1 MKTEQILQLVEA
13 VSGFGLDEFEYEED
27 GVKLKLKKGGNV
39 CTSVSAETAGR
50 TKTEAE
56 IARTEENAEVL
67 LEGKIVKAPLVG
79 IFYASPEEGG
89 TPFVQAGD
97 KVEKGTVL
105 GIVEAM
111 KLMNEIESDFE
122 GTIEEVLVENGAAVE
137 YGQPLFVIKY
147 RTIQKRHSKNIRE
160 AEYGDGKR
168 DKEKLKYRTDP
179 ADHPAQASVLPDR
192 QDRRL

>member
-13 VSGFGLDEFEYEED
+13 VSGFGLDEFEIRRRRS
-27 GVKLKLKKGGNV
+27 K
-39 CTSVSAETAGR
+39 AEVEKRRKRLHISIGR
-50 TKTEAE
+50 NGRKNKDEAE

-137 YGQPLFVIKY
+137 YGQPLFVIK
-147 RTIQKRHSKNIRE
+147 
-160 AEYGDGKR
+160 
-168 DKEKLKYRTDP
+168 
-179 ADHPAQASVLPDR
+179 
-192 QDRRL
+192 

>member
-27 GVKLKLKKGGNV
+27 GVKLKLKKGGN
-39 CTSVSAETAGR
+39 VSAETAGR

-137 YGQPLFVIKY
+137 YGQPLFVIK
-147 RTIQKRHSKNIRE
+147 
-160 AEYGDGKR
+160 
-168 DKEKLKYRTDP
+168 
-179 ADHPAQASVLPDR
+179 
-192 QDRRL
+192 

>member
-56 IARTEENAEVL
+56 IARTEVL
-67 LEGKIVKAPLVG
+67 LDGKIVKAPLVG

-137 YGQPLFVIKY
+137 YGQPLFVIK
-147 RTIQKRHSKNIRE
+147 
-160 AEYGDGKR
+160 
-168 DKEKLKYRTDP
+168 
-179 ADHPAQASVLPDR
+179 
-192 QDRRL
+192 

>member
-39 CTSVSAETAGR
+39 CTAG
-50 TKTEAE
+50 TEPLYTELQKTGQNGDCEKVLPE
-56 IARTEENAEVL
+56 GEV
-67 LEGKIVKAPLVG
+67 VKAPLVG

-89 TPFVQAGD
+89 APFVQVGD

-111 KLMNEIESDFE
+111 KLMNEIESDFD
-122 GTIEEVLVENGAAVE
+122 GIVEEVLVENGVAVE
-137 YGQPLFVIKY
+137 YGQPLFVI
-147 RTIQKRHSKNIRE
+147 RQK
-160 AEYGDGKR
+160 
-168 DKEKLKYRTDP
+168 
-179 ADHPAQASVLPDR
+179 
-192 QDRRL
+192 

>member
-79 IFYASPEEGG
+79 IFYASPEEGRNS
-89 TPFVQAGD
+89 FRAGRRQSR
-97 KVEKGTVL
+97 KGN
-105 GIVEAM
+105 GSRDRGSDEAY
-111 KLMNEIESDFE
+111 E
-122 GTIEEVLVENGAAVE
+122 
-137 YGQPLFVIKY
+137 
-147 RTIQKRHSKNIRE
+147 
-160 AEYGDGKR
+160 
-168 DKEKLKYRTDP
+168 
-179 ADHPAQASVLPDR
+179 
-192 QDRRL
+192 

>member
-1 MKTEQILQLVEA
+1 MVEA

-89 TPFVQAGD
+89 TPFVQAGQ
-97 KVEKGTVL
+97 TVCIL
-105 GIVEAM
+105 EAM

-137 YGQPLFVIKY
+137 YGQPLFVIK
-147 RTIQKRHSKNIRE
+147 
-160 AEYGDGKR
+160 
-168 DKEKLKYRTDP
+168 
-179 ADHPAQASVLPDR
+179 
-192 QDRRL
+192 

>member
-105 GIVEAM
+105 NFFPFLPTDNHRIYHHSRIYFHIIKRISYFPFFLWG
-111 KLMNEIESDFE
+111 KLIFIYKNE
-122 GTIEEVLVENGAAVE
+122 
-137 YGQPLFVIKY
+137 
-147 RTIQKRHSKNIRE
+147 
-160 AEYGDGKR
+160 
-168 DKEKLKYRTDP
+168 
-179 ADHPAQASVLPDR
+179 
-192 QDRRL
+192 

>member
-111 KLMNEIESDFE
+111 KLMNDIESDL
-122 GTIEEVLVENGAAVE
+122 GN
-137 YGQPLFVIKY
+137 
-147 RTIQKRHSKNIRE
+147 
-160 AEYGDGKR
+160 
-168 DKEKLKYRTDP
+168 
-179 ADHPAQASVLPDR
+179 
-192 QDRRL
+192 DRRGSCRKRSGGRIRTASFCHQIKNDTKTA

>member
-27 GVKLKLKKGGNV
+27 GVKLKKGGNV

-111 KLMNEIESDFE
+111 KLMNEIQSDYDCE
-122 GTIEEVLVENGAAVE
+122 IEAVLVSNEQKVE
-137 YGQPLFVIKY
+137 YGQPLFRV
-147 RTIQKRHSKNIRE
+147 KR
-160 AEYGDGKR
+160 
-168 DKEKLKYRTDP
+168 L
-179 ADHPAQASVLPDR
+179 
-192 QDRRL
+192 

>member
-39 CTSVSAETAGR
+39 CTSVSAETA
-50 TKTEAE
+50 EAE

-137 YGQPLFVIKY
+137 YGQPLFVIK
-147 RTIQKRHSKNIRE
+147 
-160 AEYGDGKR
+160 
-168 DKEKLKYRTDP
+168 
-179 ADHPAQASVLPDR
+179 
-192 QDRRL
+192 

>member
-67 LEGKIVKAPLVG
+67 LEG
-79 IFYASPEEGG
+79 
-89 TPFVQAGD
+89 T
-97 KVEKGTVL
+97 EK
-105 GIVEAM
+105 
-111 KLMNEIESDFE
+111 S
-122 GTIEEVLVENGAAVE
+122 AAVSAME
-137 YGQPLFVIKY
+137 SHNFLLHPSTNMPLLHVLFPVLLSLYSFYSFFLQLFRFYNQFY
-147 RTIQKRHSKNIRE
+147 RPNRHI
-160 AEYGDGKR
+160 YI
-168 DKEKLKYRTDP
+168 P
-179 ADHPAQASVLPDR
+179 IIFF
-192 QDRRL
+192 

>member
-105 GIVEAM
+105 AVSLLTM
-111 KLMNEIESDFE
+111 KFISHCLTAANQLSDIRSLIRF
-122 GTIEEVLVENGAAVE
+122 
-137 YGQPLFVIKY
+137 
-147 RTIQKRHSKNIRE
+147 SKLI
-160 AEYGDGKR
+160 A
-168 DKEKLKYRTDP
+168 P
-179 ADHPAQASVLPDR
+179 
-192 QDRRL
+192 

>member
-67 LEGKIVKAPLVG
+67 FEGKIVKAPPCRNFLCVAG
-79 IFYASPEEGG
+79 RRRNS
-89 TPFVQAGD
+89 FV
-97 KVEKGTVL
+97 
-105 GIVEAM
+105 
-111 KLMNEIESDFE
+111 
-122 GTIEEVLVENGAAVE
+122 
-137 YGQPLFVIKY
+137 
-147 RTIQKRHSKNIRE
+147 
-160 AEYGDGKR
+160 
-168 DKEKLKYRTDP
+168 
-179 ADHPAQASVLPDR
+179 R
-192 QDRRL
+192 QETK